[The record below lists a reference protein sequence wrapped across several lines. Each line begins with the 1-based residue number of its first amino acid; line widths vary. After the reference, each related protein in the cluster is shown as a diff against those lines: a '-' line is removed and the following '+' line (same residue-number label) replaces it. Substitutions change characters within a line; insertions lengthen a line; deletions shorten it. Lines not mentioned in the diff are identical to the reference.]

1 MEKTR
6 MNPVDLSEIEDNK
19 VNSSFSNRYLNT
31 QMHTHVHTC
40 VCSLRSSERVT
51 SDKSN
56 GYI

>member
-6 MNPVDLSEIEDNK
+6 MNPVDLSEIEDNE

-31 QMHTHVHTC
+31 QMHTHGHTC
-40 VCSLRSSERVT
+40 VCSLRRSERVT

>member
-6 MNPVDLSEIEDNK
+6 MNPVDLSEIEDNE

-31 QMHTHVHTC
+31 QMHTHGHTC
-40 VCSLRSSERVT
+40 VCSLRSSERVA